1 MFCYLSLEIVPL
13 KLSVDKK
20 CTYTF
25 SITIFKEVF
34 INLLSTS
41 KLLSFVEEHNALQW
55 TFSVFFFFF
64 SITFQGLQNS
74 WSLKSAQYDGSKR
87 WIQLFLSWHLDF
99 HKTYD
104 HQIWKACTSR
114 RVDLLENYWAGT
126 GDTITLISSDVKIN
140 LFSIKQKH
148 SHQAWARWLQRCLN

>member
-74 WSLKSAQYDGSKR
+74 WSLKSAQYDGLKR
-87 WIQLFLSWHLDF
+87 WIQLFFWVDILTSIRPMTLKFGKHVHLEEL
-99 HKTYD
+99 TYLRIIE
-104 HQIWKACTSR
+104 Q
-114 RVDLLENYWAGT
+114 VLET
-126 GDTITLISSDVKIN
+126 PL
-140 LFSIKQKH
+140 
-148 SHQAWARWLQRCLN
+148 R

>member
-34 INLLSTS
+34 VNLLSTS

-99 HKTYD
+99 HKTMTIKFGK
-104 HQIWKACTSR
+104 H
-114 RVDLLENYWAGT
+114 VHLEELTYLRIIEQVLET
-126 GDTITLISSDVKIN
+126 PL
-140 LFSIKQKH
+140 
-148 SHQAWARWLQRCLN
+148 R